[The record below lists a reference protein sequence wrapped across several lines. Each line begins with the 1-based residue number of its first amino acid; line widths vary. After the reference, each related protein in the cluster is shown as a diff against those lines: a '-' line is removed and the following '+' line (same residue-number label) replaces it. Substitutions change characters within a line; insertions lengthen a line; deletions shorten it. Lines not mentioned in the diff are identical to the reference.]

1 MDNSNG
7 NQIINSIMNP
17 INSIT
22 KNSTSKKSNSAL
34 SSLFSSPNTGS
45 STSSVG
51 SSNSNSTS
59 VTGST
64 NPGINWTTWFLIII
78 VLSIFGINIF
88 VYLAEI
94 TEFIEQTFEK
104 ITKWIA
110 SKIGTP
116 IADTTKQTVNVS
128 ATGTKSGINTVAN
141 TADQTIDT
149 LTKPF
154 QPNSAYTSQSGE
166 PIQPPTRDILTND
179 EVTNTITNTTG
190 NTISNAYNSIQPED
204 SYSSINQSSGKSG
217 WCFIGEDEGIRS
229 CIKVGLNDTCMSG
242 DIFPTSAV
250 CVNPNLRV

>member
-22 KNSTSKKSNSAL
+22 KNSASKKSNSTL
-34 SSLFSSPNTGS
+34 SSLFSSPTTGSSTSSSTSSVGS

-51 SSNSNSTS
+51 SSTS
-59 VTGST
+59 A

-104 ITKWIA
+104 ITKWIV

-179 EVTNTITNTTG
+179 EVSNTISNTTG

-217 WCFIGEDEGIRS
+217 WCFIGEDDGIRS
-229 CIKVGLNDTCMSG
+229 CIKLD
-242 DIFPTSAV
+242 
-250 CVNPNLRV
+250 